1 MQQDVPNLPKELEYA
16 SHTVQLLRS
25 TFANMK
31 DVPMESLREE
41 YVEGTGRSYQSGKNV
56 YVRWMDVP
64 TTNSVG
70 GYVYDMVR
78 NILGRQLAA
87 MEDVLTKLS
96 MEVYVLGMVQLQ
108 RCAVMRDVPTT
119 RNEKEFVIVMVQR
132 SMNFAVT
139 KVVRKNEYK
148 EECVSNM
155 VQRHQNAVMK
165 DVPMVLS
172 GEEYVIDT
180 GQGEFYRAVIRDVL
194 TI

>member
-1 MQQDVPNLPKELEYA
+1 MQTDVPNLPKELEYA

-31 DVPMESLREE
+31 DVPMVSLREE

-96 MEVYVLGMVQLQ
+96 MEGYVLGMVQLQ

>member
-1 MQQDVPNLPKELEYA
+1 MQTDVPNLPKELEYA
-16 SHTVQLLRS
+16 VHTVQLLRS

-78 NILGRQLAA
+78 NILGRQLAS
-87 MEDVLTKLS
+87 MEDVPTKLP
-96 MEVYVLGMVQLQ
+96 MEGYVLDMVQLQ
-108 RCAVMRDVPTT
+108 RCAVMMDVPTT
-119 RNEKEFVIVMVQR
+119 RNEKEFVIVTVQR

-139 KVVRKNEYK
+139 KDVRKNEYK
-148 EECVSNM
+148 EEYVSNM
-155 VQRHQNAVMK
+155 VQRHQSAVMK

>member
-1 MQQDVPNLPKELEYA
+1 MQTDVPNLPKELEYA
-16 SHTVQLLRS
+16 VHTVQLLRS

-96 MEVYVLGMVQLQ
+96 MEGYVLGMVQLQ

>member
-1 MQQDVPNLPKELEYA
+1 MQTDVPNLPKELEYA
-16 SHTVQLLRS
+16 VHTGQLLRN
-25 TFANMK
+25 TFANTK
-31 DVPMESLREE
+31 DVPMVSLREE
-41 YVEGTGRSYQSGKNV
+41 YVEGTARSYQSVKDV

-64 TTNSVG
+64 TMNSVG

-78 NILGRQLAA
+78 NILGRQVVAI
-87 MEDVLTKLS
+87 EDVPTKLS
-96 MEVYVLGMVQLQ
+96 MEGYVLDMVQLQ

-119 RNEKEFVIVMVQR
+119 QNEKEFVIVTVQR

-139 KVVRKNEYK
+139 KGVRKSEYK

-155 VQRHQNAVMK
+155 VQRHQSAVMK

-172 GEEYVIDT
+172 GEEYVTDT
-180 GQGEFYRAVIRDVL
+180 GQGELYHAVIRDVL

>member
-1 MQQDVPNLPKELEYA
+1 MPKELEYA
-16 SHTVQLLRS
+16 VHTGQLLRS

-41 YVEGTGRSYQSGKNV
+41 YVEGTARSYQSVKNV

-64 TTNSVG
+64 TMNSVG

-87 MEDVLTKLS
+87 MEDVPTKLS
-96 MEVYVLGMVQLQ
+96 MKGYVLGMVQLQ
-108 RCAVMRDVPTT
+108 RCAVMMDVPTT
-119 RNEKEFVIVMVQR
+119 RNEKEFVIVTVQR

-139 KVVRKNEYK
+139 KGVRKNEYK
-148 EECVSNM
+148 EEYALNM
-155 VQRHQNAVMK
+155 VQRHQSAVMK

-180 GQGEFYRAVIRDVL
+180 GQGEFYHAVIRDVL

>member
-1 MQQDVPNLPKELEYA
+1 MQTDVPNLPKELEYA

-31 DVPMESLREE
+31 DVPMVSLREE

-64 TTNSVG
+64 TMNSVG

-87 MEDVLTKLS
+87 MEDVPTKLP
-96 MEVYVLGMVQLQ
+96 MEGYVLDMVQLQ
-108 RCAVMRDVPTT
+108 RCAVMMDVPTT
-119 RNEKEFVIVMVQR
+119 RNEKEFVIVTVQR

>member
-1 MQQDVPNLPKELEYA
+1 MQTDVPNLPKELEYA
-16 SHTVQLLRS
+16 VHTVQLLRS

-96 MEVYVLGMVQLQ
+96 MEGYVLDMVQLQ